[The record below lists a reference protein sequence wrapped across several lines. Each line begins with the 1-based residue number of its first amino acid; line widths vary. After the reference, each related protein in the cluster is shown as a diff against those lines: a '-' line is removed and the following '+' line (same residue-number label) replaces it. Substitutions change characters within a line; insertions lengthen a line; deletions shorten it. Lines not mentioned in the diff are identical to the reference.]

1 MVQCLLVCL
10 FNFKR
15 FASFFNHDVDNNF
28 VGFFHAFFSQGANV
42 GKGFFNIF
50 AYNAVAGLIVVAGFA
65 HVVAD
70 NACFNGV
77 GNFTCAGCF
86 CTVANHA
93 AGYTYGVGNG
103 VADFFKR
110 CAMQVSNA
118 CTCACACAYE
128 VVMPWLPLPEQIT
141 TGISQPFMRASL
153 PAAAIARARV
163 RTSGFS
169 PAIFKS
175 TLPILAP

>member
-28 VGFFHAFFSQGANV
+28 VGFFHAFFSQSANV

-50 AYNAVAGLIVVAGFA
+50 AYNAVAGLIVIAGFA

-77 GNFTCAGCF
+77 GNFACAGCF
-86 CTVANHA
+86 CTVANHS
-93 AGYTYGVGNG
+93 AGYAYGVGNG

-118 CTCACACAYE
+118 CTCACACAYSAAECGKYADRSFFVDGYE
-128 VVMPWLPLPEQIT
+128 VCKC
-141 TGISQPFMRASL
+141 
-153 PAAAIARARV
+153 
-163 RTSGFS
+163 
-169 PAIFKS
+169 KS
-175 TLPILAP
+175 TVKFFLRIL